1 MLGSASSAGIQP
13 SQDPSVYDTLNDGV
27 SALAAGQIDGLVVD
41 LPTAFFITAVQVEDG
56 TIVGQFP
63 SVGEQEYFAMAFELD
78 NPLVDCVNEALA
90 ALEEDGPLDG
100 IQQEWLADKADAPV
114 LE

>member
-1 MLGSASSAGIQP
+1 M
-13 SQDPSVYDTLNDGV
+13 
-27 SALAAGQIDGLVVD
+27 VD

-63 SVGEQEYFAMAFELD
+63 SVGEQEYFAMAFEQG

-90 ALEEDGPLDG
+90 TLKDDGTLEA